1 MKIFH
6 SNNVVLSLIASELKL
21 VLILHSINSKIIS
34 DEIKGKPRALF
45 CCNDSRLPK
54 KIDHIIV
61 RFLAKFASITCDSFN
76 GR

>member
-34 DEIKGKPRALF
+34 YEIKGKPRALF
-45 CCNDSRLPK
+45 CCNEARLPK
-54 KIDHIIV
+54 K
-61 RFLAKFASITCDSFN
+61 RRPRNS
-76 GR
+76 

>member
-34 DEIKGKPRALF
+34 YEIKGSLVHYFVVTIRD
-45 CCNDSRLPK
+45 CQK
-54 KIDHIIV
+54 K
-61 RFLAKFASITCDSFN
+61 LTT
-76 GR
+76 

>member
-34 DEIKGKPRALF
+34 DEIKGKPRALL
-45 CCNDSRLPK
+45 C
-54 KIDHIIV
+54 
-61 RFLAKFASITCDSFN
+61 
-76 GR
+76 

>member
-6 SNNVVLSLIASELKL
+6 SHNVVLSLIASELKL

-45 CCNDSRLPK
+45 C
-54 KIDHIIV
+54 
-61 RFLAKFASITCDSFN
+61 
-76 GR
+76 

>member
-21 VLILHSINSKIIS
+21 VLILHSIPK
-34 DEIKGKPRALF
+34 LF
-45 CCNDSRLPK
+45 HMKSRGSLVHYFVETK
-54 KIDHIIV
+54 RDCQKIDHVIV
-61 RFLAKFASITCDSFN
+61 RFLAKCASITCDSFN